1 MQGKDNSIRIW
12 IAIWLKQYIIYAG
25 LFIGVFGEIE
35 WWMVDGEVIHIRK
48 YSFKLLL

>member
-1 MQGKDNSIRIW
+1 MLAFLLGFLGRLN
-12 IAIWLKQYIIYAG
+12 G
-25 LFIGVFGEIE
+25 G